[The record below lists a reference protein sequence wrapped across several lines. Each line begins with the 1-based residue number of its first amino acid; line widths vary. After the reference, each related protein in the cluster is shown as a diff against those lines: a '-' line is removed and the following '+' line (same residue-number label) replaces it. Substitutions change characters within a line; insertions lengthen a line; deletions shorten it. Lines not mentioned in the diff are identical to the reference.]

1 MSDYTLRP
9 AITFIS
15 VPFVDL
21 SILERGSVL
30 FAKPTGVHQNFWQQK
45 FIEQHNHEC
54 HYTFSGANRPFS
66 EGKEGERRMTREKR
80 GKKKDREKRKKGR
93 GRNWKDGKGN

>member
-15 VPFVDL
+15 VLLVDL

-30 FAKPTGVHQNFWQQK
+30 FAKSTGIPQNFWQQK
-45 FIEQHNHEC
+45 FMEQHNHEC
-54 HYTFSGANRPFS
+54 NYTFSVANPPFL
-66 EGKEGERRMTREKR
+66 EGKEGERRKRRERR
-80 GKKKDREKRKKGR
+80 GKKKYREKRKKGR
-93 GRNWKDGKGN
+93 GRKDGKGNW